1 MKYVVLVVLL
11 VFGSLVLL
19 HTPTALG
26 IWVPETP
33 QELLND
39 STSIFVGN
47 ITSAHVLKIP
57 EHFSYVIEENGVDK
71 TITKNYTLALDQ
83 YQVSI
88 EKFLKN
94 PQNFDTI
101 TVRQPAMDL
110 APDFGL
116 GGMDKF
122 NVGDRVLFYIQS
134 LDGNNTYSPESFL
147 IPQNCIGNDVLT
159 QPRFELGNEF
169 LTLQNGKRLDDN
181 YTAGVPIQF
190 VWNRDTRTLDGKS
203 FDALVWMTKTT
214 SHGAETVFNKTIHF
228 ESKPC
233 QWIASAKW
241 AFTPEKGEYGMDLK
255 IKEND
260 TITEM
265 SNSKF
270 FVKSGAKNISPLE
283 QFKSGISASKIQCPF
298 DLELVIKSSD
308 GTPACLKLSTAQKLA
323 ARGWAILT
331 GETTQST
338 ADNLSYNTIP
348 SCVSHISKQYA
359 SAGPMG
365 APLCPY
371 SYYSASGKIINSSG
385 FYGIYNYT
393 AYPGISN
400 YILEPG
406 HNATI
411 TYLVSLDS
419 INTDARIPEYP
430 DGENIPNDVEF
441 MHDAGMHDH
450 PGITVSSSPQE
461 QIIRERHSASVT
473 ITISASSDA
482 PHGTYWVHLPPGVCF
497 GGDVII
503 LTITDCTK

>member
-1 MKYVVLVVLL
+1 MLVISL

-19 HTPTALG
+19 HADNAFG

-39 STSIFVGN
+39 SATIFVGN
-47 ITSAHVLKIP
+47 ITSAHVLKTP
-57 EHFSYVIEENGVDK
+57 EHFSYITEENGVDK
-71 TITKNYTLALDQ
+71 IVIKNYTLTLDQ

-94 PQNFDTI
+94 PQNFDTV

-110 APDFGL
+110 APASGL
-116 GGMDKF
+116 GGLDKF
-122 NVGDRVLFYIQS
+122 NVGDRVLFYIQN

-169 LTLQNGKRLDDN
+169 LVSQNGKRLDNN

-190 VWNRDTRTLDGKS
+190 VWNRDTRTLDGKN
-203 FDALVWMTKTT
+203 FDVLVWITKTIPN
-214 SHGAETVFNKTIHF
+214 GAETVFNKTIHF

-233 QWIASAKW
+233 QWVASAKW
-241 AFTPEKGEYGMDLK
+241 EFTLEKGEYGMDLK

-260 TITEM
+260 TITPF
-265 SNSKF
+265 SDAGFS
-270 FVKSGAKNISPLE
+270 VKSGAKSISPLE
-283 QFKSGISASKIQCPF
+283 QFKSGISTSKIQCPY

-308 GTPACLKLSTAQKLA
+308 GTPACLKPSTAQKLT

-331 GETTQST
+331 GKTTQST

-348 SCVSHISKQYA
+348 SCVSHIGKQYA

-365 APLCPY
+365 APLCPFA
-371 SYYSASGKIINSSG
+371 YYSASGKIINSSG

-393 AYPGISN
+393 TYPGISN
-400 YILEPG
+400 YVLEPG

-430 DGENIPNDVEF
+430 DGENIRNDVEF

-461 QIIRERHSASVT
+461 QIIRERHGAGV
-473 ITISASSDA
+473 IMTISASPDA
-482 PHGTYWVHLPPGVCF
+482 LHGTYWVHLPPGVCF